1 VPFIN
6 TAGCEFEKLTNEEVV
21 VSLENKRKARNHI
34 GQIHAAAMA
43 LIAET
48 ASGFV
53 LAMNMPDDKLNLIK
67 SMKVNY
73 LKRTKGKM
81 TARATITT
89 EQVAL
94 MHSQPKGDIL
104 IEVHVTDESG
114 KNPSP
119 AKWFGHG
126 YPKNSPTFQ
135 RWDKSS
141 PTIYRWVNEHPN
153 VSPAHRFND
162 GTNTM
167 GNLKSIF
174 CLQSSVLA
182 IITHCSKKRK
192 NKQNQRNQPPKM
204 IDLIKAK
211 E

>member
-1 VPFIN
+1 MSQSKNQLHSVLDKIAFLPDSLKQKAASAIFSRVVPFIN

-114 KNPSP
+114 EEPITCEMVW
-119 AKWFGHG
+119 AWV
-126 YPKNSPTFQ
+126 PK
-135 RWDKSS
+135 K
-141 PTIYRWVNEHPN
+141 
-153 VSPAHRFND
+153 
-162 GTNTM
+162 
-167 GNLKSIF
+167 
-174 CLQSSVLA
+174 
-182 IITHCSKKRK
+182 
-192 NKQNQRNQPPKM
+192 
-204 IDLIKAK
+204 
-211 E
+211 

>member
-1 VPFIN
+1 MASSNNQLHSVLDKIDFLPDPIKQKAASIIFTRVVPFIN
-6 TAGCEFEKLTNEEVV
+6 TAGCEFEKLTNEEVI

-81 TARATITT
+81 VARATITP
-89 EQVAL
+89 EQVAK
-94 MHSQPKGDIL
+94 MHAEPKGDVM

-114 KNPSP
+114 EEPITCEMLW
-119 AKWFGHG
+119 AWV
-126 YPKNSPTFQ
+126 PK
-135 RWDKSS
+135 
-141 PTIYRWVNEHPN
+141 
-153 VSPAHRFND
+153 
-162 GTNTM
+162 
-167 GNLKSIF
+167 
-174 CLQSSVLA
+174 
-182 IITHCSKKRK
+182 KKK
-192 NKQNQRNQPPKM
+192 
-204 IDLIKAK
+204 
-211 E
+211 

>member
-1 VPFIN
+1 MSQSKNQLHSVLERIAFLPEPLKQKAASAIFSRVVPFIN

-114 KNPSP
+114 EEPITCEMVW
-119 AKWFGHG
+119 AWV
-126 YPKNSPTFQ
+126 PK
-135 RWDKSS
+135 K
-141 PTIYRWVNEHPN
+141 
-153 VSPAHRFND
+153 
-162 GTNTM
+162 
-167 GNLKSIF
+167 
-174 CLQSSVLA
+174 
-182 IITHCSKKRK
+182 
-192 NKQNQRNQPPKM
+192 
-204 IDLIKAK
+204 
-211 E
+211 

>member
-1 VPFIN
+1 MSQSKNQLHAVLSKLAFLPEPLKQKAASMVFSRVVPFIN
-6 TAGCEFEKLTNEEVV
+6 TAGCEFEKLTNQEVV

-81 TARATITT
+81 TAVATITP

-94 MHSQPKGDIL
+94 MHSQPKGDIT

-114 KNPSP
+114 EEPITCEMVW
-119 AKWFGHG
+119 A
-126 YPKNSPTFQ
+126 
-135 RWDKSS
+135 
-141 PTIYRWVNEHPN
+141 WVP
-153 VSPAHRFND
+153 
-162 GTNTM
+162 
-167 GNLKSIF
+167 
-174 CLQSSVLA
+174 
-182 IITHCSKKRK
+182 KKR
-192 NKQNQRNQPPKM
+192 
-204 IDLIKAK
+204 
-211 E
+211 